1 MEIKQGDIFLFSGA
15 ILIVADPNFRVPR
28 NGLFDYTDCLEV
40 ITFDSPLLFYIFKDV
55 FLKNLEL
62 GVIIKIKDTDLVIR
76 ALYGL

>member
-1 MEIKQGDIFLFSGA
+1 MEIKQGDVFLCSGA

-40 ITFDSPLLFYIFKDV
+40 ITFESPYLFYIFKDV